1 MTGGVGSIFG
11 TLLGILILTLL
22 KNGLPKI
29 GLGQDWQNIITG
41 LVLIFAIYI
50 DVLKNRKKA

>member
-41 LVLIFAIYI
+41 LVRSDFCDLY
-50 DVLKNRKKA
+50 